1 MPNLKVKKLEWYM
14 PKWVKDQD
22 RDLKEVPD
30 GFPLV
35 GRDGYYCRGDEVW
48 FEYQGRGYQTKTGPK
63 EREYFCYTLTV
74 NDEAI
79 LMSRE
84 VEAIETVLATS
95 RDATVKKAL
104 WARLNLHN
112 EAFDLRNHIR
122 QAQKQWLRI
131 KKKRIANGLPIL

>member
-48 FEYQGRGYQTKTGPK
+48 FEYQGRGYQTRTGPE
-63 EREYFCYTLTV
+63 EREFFCYTLTV

-95 RDATVKKAL
+95 RDANVKKAL

>member
-14 PKWVKDQD
+14 AKWVKDQD
-22 RDLKEVPD
+22 RDLKEVPH

-35 GRDGYYCRGDEVW
+35 GRNGYYCRGDEVW
-48 FEYQGRGYQTKTGPK
+48 FEFQGRGYQTKTGPE
-63 EREYFCYTLTV
+63 ERKFFCYTLTV

-84 VEAIETVLATS
+84 VEAIKTVLATS

-112 EAFDLRNHIR
+112 EAFDLRNQIR
-122 QAQKQWLRI
+122 QAQKQWVRI
-131 KKKRIANGLPIL
+131 QKKRIAQGLLIL